1 MLQGKTI
8 LLGVTGSIAAYKAVG
23 LASRLRRSGA
33 TVNVMMTASATR
45 FVAPLSF
52 QSVTHRPVF
61 TDMFQLDPES
71 RIPHI
76 QLADSADVVVIAP
89 ATATTIARLACGM
102 ADELL
107 SCTVLA
113 SRAPVVVAPAMDMN
127 MYENAATQE
136 NIAALRKRGF
146 TFVAPESGKL
156 ASGKEG
162 PGRLADNDRIAQ
174 TICQVLG
181 SSGDLAGRRLVVT
194 AGGTQEPIDP
204 VRHIGNRSSGKM
216 GYAIAEA
223 ARDRGAEVV
232 LVSAPTSLQPP
243 AGVEIVGVRS
253 AEDMYRATHD
263 AARGCDALIMAAAV
277 ADYRPKSASAQKIKK
292 GAATLL
298 LELEQTPDILGSI
311 QGHLV
316 RVGFAAESGD
326 LIENARDKLNRKG
339 LDLIVAND
347 ITATDSGFGSEYNR
361 VAIVDRVGNVDT
373 LPLLP
378 KREIADKVL
387 DRVARLLG

>member
-1 MLQGKTI
+1 
-8 LLGVTGSIAAYKAVG
+8 
-23 LASRLRRSGA
+23 
-33 TVNVMMTASATR
+33 
-45 FVAPLSF
+45 
-52 QSVTHRPVF
+52 
-61 TDMFQLDPES
+61 MFQLDPES

>member
-1 MLQGKTI
+1 
-8 LLGVTGSIAAYKAVG
+8 
-23 LASRLRRSGA
+23 
-33 TVNVMMTASATR
+33 
-45 FVAPLSF
+45 
-52 QSVTHRPVF
+52 
-61 TDMFQLDPES
+61 
-71 RIPHI
+71 
-76 QLADSADVVVIAP
+76 
-89 ATATTIARLACGM
+89 
-102 ADELL
+102 
-107 SCTVLA
+107 
-113 SRAPVVVAPAMDMN
+113 
-127 MYENAATQE
+127 
-136 NIAALRKRGF
+136 
-146 TFVAPESGKL
+146 
-156 ASGKEG
+156 
-162 PGRLADNDRIAQ
+162 
-174 TICQVLG
+174 
-181 SSGDLAGRRLVVT
+181 
-194 AGGTQEPIDP
+194 
-204 VRHIGNRSSGKM
+204 
-216 GYAIAEA
+216 
-223 ARDRGAEVV
+223 
-232 LVSAPTSLQPP
+232 
-243 AGVEIVGVRS
+243 
-253 AEDMYRATHD
+253 MYRATHD